1 MLNRASG
8 SIQGFGPWRR
18 LALKALATGTS
29 TRANAT
35 PLHCRGAPMQ
45 IAVDI
50 SLYPLNANYIPPIKD
65 FIERIGLHEGL
76 TIEYNSLSTQV
87 RGELDAV
94 FAALQA
100 EIAATYRGPDRAV
113 FVLKLV
119 GGTEPRRARPA
130 PAPRS
135 RG

>member
-1 MLNRASG
+1 
-8 SIQGFGPWRR
+8 
-18 LALKALATGTS
+18 
-29 TRANAT
+29 
-35 PLHCRGAPMQ
+35 MQ

-50 SLYPLNANYIPPIKD
+50 SLYPLTVRYVPPIKD

-94 FAALQA
+94 FAALKA

-113 FVLKLV
+113 FVLKVV
-119 GGTEPRRARPA
+119 GGQEPRRT
-130 PAPRS
+130 
-135 RG
+135 